1 MGAVT
6 TNQVARS
13 HGSSGSFRTSDPQV
27 LDNIPVS
34 SRHLAGAMTIRPG
47 GPTSGRISMEGS
59 VQHRV
64 NSQDGMTATG
74 LKPSWLGMSH
84 DLRAQQAKEVLLQ
97 VQALHII
104 RTVSAHS

>member
-1 MGAVT
+1 MGLVT

-27 LDNIPVS
+27 LENSPVS
-34 SRHLAGAMTIRPG
+34 SRQLAGAMTIRPG
-47 GPTSGRISMEGS
+47 GPSGGRRSMEGS

-64 NSQDGMTATG
+64 NSQDRMAATG
-74 LKPSWLGMSH
+74 SKPSWLGMSH

-97 VQALHII
+97 VCLQHPCQLH
-104 RTVSAHS
+104 SGGC